1 MSDLTTQKTNLL
13 VDKKV
18 KKEDKNALGKSFK
31 SILIDFDVI
40 PYVIGFIIA
49 LSFHNL
55 LSKLSNTIIQKVFKI
70 KNTLLDA
77 VFEFILMLIFIYIF
91 IYGIYYQYL
100 FSEDISKE
108 NIIKKAINEAKIDK
122 AKKEIEKDVETKKSI
137 EKDVELDNNK
147 SIEEYFTNKF

>member
-1 MSDLTTQKTNLL
+1 MSDLTTQKTNIL

-18 KKEDKNALGKSFK
+18 KNEDMNKIGKSFK
-31 SILIDFDVI
+31 SLLIDFDVI

-49 LSFHNL
+49 LSFHNFL
-55 LSKLSNTIIQKVFKI
+55 RELSNTIIQKIFKI
-70 KNTLLDA
+70 KNSLIEA
-77 VFEFILMLIFIYIF
+77 IFEFILMLIFIYIF

-100 FSEDISKE
+100 FSEDVSKE

>member
-70 KNTLLDA
+70 KR
-77 VFEFILMLIFIYIF
+77 
-91 IYGIYYQYL
+91 
-100 FSEDISKE
+100 
-108 NIIKKAINEAKIDK
+108 KAPLINEAPGILRFYQK
-122 AKKEIEKDVETKKSI
+122 V
-137 EKDVELDNNK
+137 V
-147 SIEEYFTNKF
+147 KF

>member
-18 KKEDKNALGKSFK
+18 TKEDKNTIGKSFK

-55 LSKLSNTIIQKVFKI
+55 LSKLSNTIIQKIFNI
-70 KNTLLDA
+70 ENTLLDA
-77 VFEFILMLIFIYIF
+77 VFEFILMLIFIYTF

-100 FSEDISKE
+100 FSEDVSKE

-122 AKKEIEKDVETKKSI
+122 AKIEIEKDIETKTNI